1 MKYFFD
7 TEFIERGSRHPI
19 ELISIGIVAE
29 DGREFYTISSEF
41 DPSHASQWVRDN
53 VIAKLG
59 DYGGLTASL
68 AQISEAIQGFCN
80 PEKYGKPELWAYF
93 ADYDWVVF
101 CQTFGTMMDLPHDYP
116 MWCRDL
122 KQLAWSRG
130 IDKLPEQGKGEHNAL
145 DDARWNKRAYDFIE
159 AYENVHMTEIMRLKK
174 ISEDLQKQVQSTI
187 DSMTPHPVVMLGSEM
202 TVEFSPR
209 DVGDMYEIIHRL
221 SNARVG
227 DDWIEC
233 KKQAQRFVGGVKLI
247 GR

>member
-1 MKYFFD
+1 MRYWFD
-7 TEFIERGSRHPI
+7 TEFIERGPQHPI
-19 ELISIGIVAE
+19 ELISIGMVAE

-53 VIAKLG
+53 VITKLG

-68 AQISEAIQGFCN
+68 AQISEAIKGFCN

-101 CQTFGTMMDLPHDYP
+101 CQIFGTMMDLPHDYP

-159 AYENVHMTEIMRLKK
+159 NYEAEKMTDILRLKRIAEDTQK
-174 ISEDLQKQVQSTI
+174 IFDAQREAN
-187 DSMTPHPVVMLGSEM
+187 TPHPVAVGEV

-209 DVGDMYEIIHRL
+209 DVGDMYKIIHRL
-221 SNARVG
+221 SNAQVG

-233 KKQAQRFVGGVKLI
+233 KKQAQKFVGGVKPI